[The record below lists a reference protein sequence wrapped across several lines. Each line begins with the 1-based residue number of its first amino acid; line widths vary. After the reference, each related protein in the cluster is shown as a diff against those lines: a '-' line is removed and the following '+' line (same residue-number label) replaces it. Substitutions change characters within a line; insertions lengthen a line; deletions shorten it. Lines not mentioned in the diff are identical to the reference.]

1 MERKGWSDI
10 PTLEGL
16 EMDWDY
22 CPDCRD
28 GKRLHKR
35 LSKLDVSHLYGTDRV
50 DVKMASVAA
59 TYDATLRD
67 LSEGGLGVR
76 LHKPLDEFQNLK
88 VGLVLGDTKIIA
100 SAQVRHVRSSKTGYI
115 AGLQFINLEPSIRKF
130 IAGMYTSKVLR
141 HGL

>member
-50 DVKMASVAA
+50 DVKMASVAS
-59 TYDATLRD
+59 TFDATLRD
-67 LSEGGLGVR
+67 LSEGGLGVK
-76 LHKPLDEFQNLK
+76 LHKRLDEFQNLK

-100 SAQVRHVRSSKTGYI
+100 SAQVRHVRYSKNGYI